1 MEIEQSLV
9 TDRLNSINTN
19 QRALT
24 RHINSIVKEC
34 CGSLDNLM
42 NTIRETISNPNVTL
56 TNEQLDYFILNL
68 PALMYYAYEKQ
79 ELVGMR
85 EDIAKQE
92 KLQRYNDSYSSYEGT
107 AIERKQLAES
117 DIVYDV
123 LVISIYSRARKQIEN
138 KLDLATE
145 MLQSLKKVATRRISE
160 NDFNN
165 LNNMGYKENL

>member
-42 NTIRETISNPNVTL
+42 NTIRETISNPNVT
-56 TNEQLDYFILNL
+56 LNL

-123 LVISIYSRARKQIEN
+123 LVISIYSRARKQIQN
-138 KLDLATE
+138 KLDVTKFE
-145 MLQSLKKVATRRISE
+145 KGRHKT
-160 NDFNN
+160 
-165 LNNMGYKENL
+165 Y

>member
-68 PALMYYAYEKQ
+68 PAF
-79 ELVGMR
+79 
-85 EDIAKQE
+85 
-92 KLQRYNDSYSSYEGT
+92 
-107 AIERKQLAES
+107 
-117 DIVYDV
+117 V
-123 LVISIYSRARKQIEN
+123 LC
-138 KLDLATE
+138 L
-145 MLQSLKKVATRRISE
+145 
-160 NDFNN
+160 
-165 LNNMGYKENL
+165 

>member
-1 MEIEQSLV
+1 
-9 TDRLNSINTN
+9 
-19 QRALT
+19 
-24 RHINSIVKEC
+24 
-34 CGSLDNLM
+34 
-42 NTIRETISNPNVTL
+42 
-56 TNEQLDYFILNL
+56 
-68 PALMYYAYEKQ
+68 
-79 ELVGMR
+79 MR

-123 LVISIYSRARKQIEN
+123 LVISIYSRARKQIQN